1 MDLNQRITAFSNLG
15 QFLKDFVADAEKTN
29 LQLANFETLKEELHA
44 VVETSKRQNAWF
56 TIQNTHQA
64 LTSWSQNL
72 SSESLKNW
80 LSEYAL
86 NKTEAK
92 EVAVIMAGNLPLV
105 GFHDFLSVLITGHK
119 VIAKLSSDDKM
130 LLPCLAKVLI
140 QLEPEFK
147 DAISFTQERLPQFD
161 AVIATGSNN
170 TARYF
175 EYYFKNKPNII
186 RKNRNAVA
194 VLTGKESHEQL
205 VHLGDDIFSYFGMG
219 CRSVSKLFVPKDYN
233 FDAFFKAM
241 FEHKDIINHHKYANN
256 YDYNK
261 AVYLM
266 SLFPILDNEFMIL
279 KEDENFSSPISVVF
293 YAYYTT
299 PESLK
304 TSLQQHSDQIQCI
317 VSEGFTENEIPFG
330 NAQQPKLNDYAD
342 GVDTVAFLLKIG

>member
-15 QFLKDFVADAEKTN
+15 QFLKDFVANAEKTD
-29 LQLANFETLKEELHA
+29 LQLDDFDSLKEELHA
-44 VVETSKRQNAWF
+44 VIETAKRQNAWF
-56 TIQNTHQA
+56 STENTRKA
-64 LTSWSQNL
+64 LTSWSENL
-72 SSESLKNW
+72 NSETLNNW
-80 LSEYAL
+80 LSPYAIT
-86 NKTEAK
+86 KTETK

-119 VIAKLSSDDKM
+119 IIAKLSSDDQL
-130 LLPCLAKVLI
+130 LLPFLAKVLI
-140 QLEPEFK
+140 QLEPQFK
-147 DAISFTQERLPQFD
+147 DSITFTQERLPQFD

-175 EYYFKNKPNII
+175 EFYFKNKPNII

-194 VLTGKESHEQL
+194 VLSGNETHEQL
-205 VHLGDDIFSYFGMG
+205 VGLGTDIFRYFGMG
-219 CRSVSKLFVPKDYN
+219 CRSVSKLFVPEDYN

-293 YAYYTT
+293 YERYDTKEKLNTFLNEREA
-299 PESLK
+299 E
-304 TSLQQHSDQIQCI
+304 IQC
-317 VSEGFTENEIPFG
+317 VVADGFSENEISYG

-342 GVDTVAFLLKIG
+342 GVDTVAFLLKIS